1 MLFLNMNGSFKKRE
15 GMYTVWFRYKLYSK
29 QKVHILCQT
38 HGCIYLHPY
47 APALKV
53 MNGFCSCLHCD
64 LPQQPGMFADE
75 NSLQWHLQRSIWLEK
90 INMSGNSSVYT
101 G

>member
-15 GMYTVWFRYKLYSK
+15 GMYTVYINVYTHIYRVVQYRLYSK
-29 QKVHILCQT
+29 QKVHTLCQT

-53 MNGFCSCLHCD
+53 IVVIQKA
-64 LPQQPGMFADE
+64 P
-75 NSLQWHLQRSIWLEK
+75 
-90 INMSGNSSVYT
+90 
-101 G
+101 